1 MTTECNGSPNSSS
14 GNEANSSNVPEMIL
28 WVGVPIL
35 DNDNA
40 SVFDEGRSDGEGGAG
55 AGSSSSSAFEVDLE
69 AAAASSAVGHGG
81 CR

>member
-1 MTTECNGSPNSSS
+1 MTTECKGSPNSSS

-40 SVFDEGRSDGEGGAG
+40 SVFDGGRSDGVGGGG
-55 AGSSSSSAFEVDLE
+55 AGSSSSALAADLE